1 LEKIEMKKTLVA
13 VAALAAATGAMAQVT
28 ISGFFDQAY
37 NTVRSTDADGASSTV
52 RSVGHNAIG
61 QDSIGFAVS
70 EDLGNGI
77 TAFGAVNL
85 IANTTTGLDTVKLDN
100 GSGVGVK
107 GAFGTVGFAQ
117 GYSLV
122 WKTSIASDAS
132 GWGAG
137 IGNVHGVG
145 AGGVGGNAVYYIL
158 PEIMPGLSVS
168 LEAAQGEAANRGGD
182 YNGAQVNYTVG
193 GFMASYAI
201 GNGKA
206 LGTAEEAAVEVEYG
220 VSAAVPASTGEW
232 TAIPKLG
239 STAATT
245 EAVTAGAKS
254 SISALALTYDFGMAK
269 VFGGYNS
276 LQSGGN
282 TNQTANSTTFG
293 VTVPF
298 GAVSVGIAASQAS
311 YRDTAGDSVTLTGTR
326 VLAKYAFSKRTN
338 GYIQYGT
345 AKISGGNGSATGN
358 GIGLTHSF

>member
-1 LEKIEMKKTLVA
+1 MKKTLVA

-28 ISGFFDQAY
+28 ISGFIDQAY
-37 NTVRSTDADGASSTV
+37 NTVRSTNADGASSTV
-52 RSVGHNAIG
+52 RSIGHNAIG

-85 IANTTTGLDTVKLDN
+85 IANTTTGNDAVKLDN

-107 GAFGTVGFAQ
+107 GAFGTFGFGQ

-122 WKTSIASDAS
+122 WKTTFASDAS
-132 GWGAG
+132 GFGGG

-145 AGGVGGNAVYYIL
+145 AGAVGGNGIGYTL
-158 PEIMPGLSVS
+158 PEFFPGLSVS

-182 YNGAQVNYTVG
+182 YTGAQINYTVG

-206 LGTAEEAAVEVEYG
+206 LGTAEEAAVAVDYDTP
-220 VSAAVPASTGEW
+220 SAAIPASTGEW

-276 LQSGGN
+276 LQSGGDKD
-282 TNQTANSTTFG
+282 QTASSSTFG

-298 GAVSVGIAASQAS
+298 GAASVGIAASQAS
-311 YRDTAGDSVTLTGTR
+311 YRDADGDSVTLTGTR

-338 GYIQYGT
+338 AYIQYGT

>member
-28 ISGFFDQAY
+28 ISGFIDQAY
-37 NTVRSTDADGASSTV
+37 NTERTTTAAGASSTV
-52 RSVGHNAIG
+52 RYVGNNAIG
-61 QDSIGFAVS
+61 QDALGFAVS

-77 TAFGAVNL
+77 TAFGAINF
-85 IANTTTGLDTVKLDN
+85 IMNTTTSLGSVRMDN
-100 GSGVGVK
+100 GSGAGLK

-122 WKTSIASDAS
+122 WKTTAASDAS
-132 GWGAG
+132 GWGTG
-137 IGNVHGVG
+137 VGNVHGVG
-145 AGGVGGNAVYYIL
+145 VGGIGSNAIYYNL

-168 LEAAQGEAANRGGD
+168 VEAAQGEASTRAGD
-182 YNGAQVNYTVG
+182 YTGAQVNYTVG
-193 GFMASYAI
+193 GFMASYAM
-201 GNGKA
+201 GRGKA
-206 LGTAEEAAVEVEYG
+206 AGTVPFAAVAATTTAAAVAGRDGEWTTIPG
-220 VSAAVPASTGEW
+220 VSAAG
-232 TAIPKLG
+232 L
-239 STAATT
+239 ATT

-254 SISALALTYDFGMAK
+254 SISAVAVSYDFGMAK

-276 LQSGGN
+276 LQSGGD
-282 TNQTANSTTFG
+282 TDQTANSSTFG

-311 YRDTAGDSVTLTGTR
+311 YRSAAAVNSTATGTR
-326 VLAKYAFSKRTN
+326 LLAKYAFSKRTN

-345 AKISGGNGSATGN
+345 AKISGGASATGN